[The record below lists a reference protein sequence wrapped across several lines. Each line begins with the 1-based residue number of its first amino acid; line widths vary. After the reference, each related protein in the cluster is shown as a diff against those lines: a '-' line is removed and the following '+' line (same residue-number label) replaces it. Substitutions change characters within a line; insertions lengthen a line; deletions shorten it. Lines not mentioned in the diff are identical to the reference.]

1 MSSLTTLESGLT
13 KDFRRYHLA
22 AQALRLL
29 GGSVSTFLVELAADG
44 THGWSTKALI
54 AAAVGAVWT
63 TARVQWPT
71 LPWSLVSGH
80 LQAAKA
86 SEAAAVAAGQ
96 GGAAPGSAAPDN
108 ATQGTVTQGNV
119 IPINAAQTNA
129 AQTSAAQDNA
139 GADAATCG
147 PGA

>member
-1 MSSLTTLESGLT
+1 MSSLTTLESALT

-22 AQALRLL
+22 AQAQRLA

-63 TARVQWPT
+63 TARLQWPT
-71 LPWSLVSGH
+71 LPWSLVARH
-80 LQAAKA
+80 LQVAKA
-86 SEAAAVAAGQ
+86 SESVPVAATSDS
-96 GGAAPGSAAPDN
+96 AAPG
-108 ATQGTVTQGNV
+108 
-119 IPINAAQTNA
+119 
-129 AQTSAAQDNA
+129 NA
-139 GADAATCG
+139 GADAGANAAANG